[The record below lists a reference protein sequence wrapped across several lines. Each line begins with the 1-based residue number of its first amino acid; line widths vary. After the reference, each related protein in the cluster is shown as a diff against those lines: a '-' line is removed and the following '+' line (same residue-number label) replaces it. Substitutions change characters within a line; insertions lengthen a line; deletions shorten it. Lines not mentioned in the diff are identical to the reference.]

1 MRHRGER
8 AQAFGQATRL
18 RVDHPGGDVVPVPVA
33 GLLADREALADLIA
47 QPPVE
52 LGQAGRDPRLA
63 LLPAFGHYR
72 TLARRQVIYR
82 RGLLKA
88 SGDRDPDGLLRW
100 QTITGRR
107 AYRAASCG

>member
-1 MRHRGER
+1 MRYRGER
-8 AQAFGQATRL
+8 AQALGQARRL

-33 GLLADREALADLIA
+33 GLLAGGEALADLIA

-52 LGQAGRDPRLA
+52 FGQAARDPRVA

-82 RGLLKA
+82 RVLKA
-88 SGDRDPDGLLRW
+88 SAGWGSLDGAVM
-100 QTITGRR
+100 T
-107 AYRAASCG
+107 AND